1 MAGIV
6 VDDGIENL
14 PLSGRIRLSSNAS
27 SPVVPRQALL
37 PVPVA
42 SWRNVTEK
50 SALGVTHGHRYFR
63 HSIVVWQRSFGRG
76 VDQLVGHDASP
87 PLHPPLQRTQVR
99 PAKSIRFG
107 LLQPAQQCHRAG
119 VRIFLQPAQHVAL
132 HAFEG
137 IGPRPRGARRSRPRF
152 PVDVLLLLT
161 PPVGQ
166 LGQKA
171 FQALAPRRGPEF
183 RGHDRRQR

>member
-1 MAGIV
+1 MASRTYRCR
-6 VDDGIENL
+6 DGFGF
-14 PLSGRIRLSSNAS
+14 PLTPRHQLSR
-27 SPVVPRQALL
+27 VKHCCRFLL
-37 PVPVA
+37 PHGEMLPK
-42 SWRNVTEK
+42 K

-76 VDQLVGHDASP
+76 VDQLVGHDAS
-87 PLHPPLQRTQVR
+87 PPLQRTQVR

-137 IGPRPRGARRSRPRF
+137 IGPRPRGTRRSRPRF

-183 RGHDRRQR
+183 RGHDRRQC